1 VSWQKNSYLSLSLVC
16 KKRVDK
22 IIVTL
27 FSILKKIFMSAQT
40 ILLIIALYFIVLI
53 GISFLTGKEDT
64 NDVFFRAKR
73 EAPWYLV
80 AFGMIG
86 ASLSGI
92 TFISVPGWVENRQ
105 FAYLQMVLGF
115 VVGYFVI
122 AYVLL
127 PLYYKMNLTSI
138 YKYLEERFG
147 NTTHKT
153 GSILFLIARTAGA
166 TLRLFLV
173 AGVLQLLIF
182 NELKVPFW
190 VTVTITILL
199 IWIYT
204 YKGGIKTIIWTDTL
218 QTLFMLLALIISIY
232 LIAQKLNMS
241 GAEIISNIY
250 HSPHSKIFFFDDF
263 NAANYFW
270 KQFLAG
276 IFIAIAMTGLD
287 QGMMQ
292 KNLTV
297 KNLKDSQKNMR
308 WFSISLL
315 FVNLLFLS
323 LGVLLLMYA
332 EQKQIPLKDMNI
344 TGDKIFPYLAV
355 KTDLG
360 IAAALFFIL
369 GLIAAAYSSADSSMT
384 AITTSFSLDIL
395 QINKKYSVSDQKR
408 IRKLVHIGISFL
420 FIFIL
425 LLYKWII
432 TDKSI
437 INSIFKFAG
446 YTYGPL
452 LGLFT
457 FGLFTNYK
465 IKDKWVPVIVI
476 LSPILTYFISILPE
490 KMGWKYQFSF
500 ELLLINAGLTFIGL
514 WLIRK
519 KNKIDSL

>member
-1 VSWQKNSYLSLSLVC
+1 MSS
-16 KKRVDK
+16 
-22 IIVTL
+22 T
-27 FSILKKIFMSAQT
+27 SILI
-40 ILLIIALYFIVLI
+40 IIALYFIVLI
-53 GISFLTGKEDT
+53 GISLFTGKEDS
-64 NDVFFRAKR
+64 NEVFFRAKR

-92 TFISVPGWVENRQ
+92 TFISVPGWVESQ
-105 FAYLQMVLGF
+105 GFAYLQMVLGF

-122 AYVLL
+122 AHVLL

-138 YKYLEERFG
+138 YQYLEERFG
-147 NTTHKT
+147 TTTHKT
-153 GSILFLIARTAGA
+153 GSVLFLIARIAGA
-166 TLRLFLV
+166 SLRLFLV
-173 AGVLQLLIF
+173 AGVMQLLIF
-182 NELKVPFW
+182 DELGVPFA
-190 VTVTITILL
+190 VTVAITILL

-204 YKGGIKTIIWTDTL
+204 FKGGIKTIIWTDTL
-218 QTLFMLLALIISIY
+218 QTAFMLIALVISIY
-232 LIAQKLNMS
+232 LIATNVGLS
-241 GAEIISNIY
+241 FGDLISTVKN
-250 HSPHSKIFFFDDF
+250 SPHSKIFHFEDF
-263 NAANYFW
+263 NAGNYFW

-276 IFIAIAMTGLD
+276 VFIAIAMTGLD

-297 KNLKDSQKNMR
+297 KNLKDSQKNMF
-308 WFSISLL
+308 WFSWSLL

-323 LGVLLLMYA
+323 LGVLLLVYA
-332 EQKQIPLKDMNI
+332 EHNHIDLKSMDI
-344 TGDKIFPYLAV
+344 SGDKIFPYIAV

-360 IAAALFFIL
+360 IAAAVFFIL

-395 QINKKYSVSDQKR
+395 QIDKKYTPQQQKK
-408 IRKLVHIGISFL
+408 IRKIVHIGISLF

-425 LLYKWII
+425 ILYKELI

-457 FGLFTNYK
+457 FGLFTK
-465 IKDKWVPVIVI
+465 HKVKDAWVPFVVII
-476 LSPILTYFISILPE
+476 SPILTYLIAGLPE
-490 KMGWKYQFSF
+490 KLGWKYQFSF
-500 ELLLINAGLTFIGL
+500 ELLLINAALTMLGL

-519 KNKIDSL
+519 K